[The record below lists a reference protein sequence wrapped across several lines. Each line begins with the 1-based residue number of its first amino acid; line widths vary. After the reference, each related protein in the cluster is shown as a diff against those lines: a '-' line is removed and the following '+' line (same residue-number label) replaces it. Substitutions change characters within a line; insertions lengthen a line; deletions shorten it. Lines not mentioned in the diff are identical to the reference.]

1 MEKHYPL
8 LGEEHIDMRWGD
20 MDALGHLNNTVYFR
34 FLEQTRLD
42 WLESLGYHID
52 PNSVGPVLASTSC
65 NFLKQMVYPA
75 TVRITLELEKL
86 GRSSLKLR
94 HRFFCEG
101 DPDTVYATADVV
113 LVWVDYQQG
122 KAVPIPERLRAYIES
137 KAAESEA
144 AQAG

>member
-1 MEKHYPL
+1 MEKQYPL

-52 PNSVGPVLASTSC
+52 PEGIGPVLASTSC
-65 NFLKQMVYPA
+65 NFLKPLVYPA

-86 GRSSLKLR
+86 GRSSLTLR
-94 HRFFCEG
+94 HRFFRED
-101 DPDTVYATADVV
+101 DPETVYATADVV
-113 LVWVDYQQG
+113 LVWVDYPKG
-122 KAVPIPERLRAYIES
+122 KAVPLPAGMRSYIED
-137 KAAESEA
+137 KVAEFE
-144 AQAG
+144 QPGE